1 VKLAVGAIGATPS
14 WSSSSSER
22 AFEYCSCSIMLYSSF
37 VSTCTPSQIMMM
49 MMMIVVMMVIMF
61 SDDDNDDD
69 RQYMRCDVL

>member
-49 MMMIVVMMVIMF
+49 MIVVMMVIMF